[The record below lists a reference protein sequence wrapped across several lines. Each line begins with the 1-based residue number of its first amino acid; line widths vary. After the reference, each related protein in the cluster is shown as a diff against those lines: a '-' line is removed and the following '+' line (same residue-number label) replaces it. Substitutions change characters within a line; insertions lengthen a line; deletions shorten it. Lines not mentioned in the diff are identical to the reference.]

1 MAVTINGTTGIDKV
15 QDGTIVTADIAD
27 SNITTAK
34 IAADAVTAS
43 KLNVGQLSHRNLIIN
58 GAMQVAQRGT
68 SYTYSSGNAIYTTV
82 DRFTQAYYGSW
93 GSNHSEITQET
104 DAPDGFIYSQKIKAL
119 LSQDYSSV
127 LGSWI
132 QYSFENQDIQALQN
146 GNGVKD
152 FTVSLWLKSNKTGNV
167 TISVEGQSY
176 SYSTYVSI
184 SSAATWE
191 YKTVTFSATTLGVGI
206 DYTGDPTG
214 DDFRLKVGLGSNGSW
229 LVDVD
234 DQWNDKS
241 TNRGVLSP
249 QQTNFQAAINDYLQ
263 ITGVQLEVGS
273 EATPFE
279 HRSYGDEL
287 ARCQRYYQ
295 VLIDN
300 ANGQRAVAAG
310 RANSTSS
317 IEFQLPLTVG
327 MRDITSLPQSNMGTI
342 YLYSGGARVNTSGG
356 VISLNDDYLPG
367 SSYVYLRTTGASV
380 SDDRAYTLGGFET
393 NAHLAVDGEL

>member
-58 GAMQVAQRGT
+58 GAMQIYQRGAGT
-68 SYTYSSGNAIYTTV
+68 LASGQFGL
-82 DRFTQAYYGSW
+82 DRFMFASANLDNLAGTMTKDS
-93 GSNHSEITQET
+93 
-104 DAPDGFIYSQKIKAL
+104 DAPDNFSSSLKITVTTAETSIASDEYAYLHQRIEAQNLQGLGYGTSSAKQVT
-119 LSQDYSSV
+119 LSFWVKSSV
-127 LGSWI
+127 TGTFVVNLYKGDNTGQI
-132 QYSFENQDIQALQN
+132 H
-146 GNGVKD
+146 
-152 FTVSLWLKSNKTGNV
+152 NKTY
-167 TISVEGQSY
+167 TIN
-176 SYSTYVSI
+176 
-184 SSAATWE
+184 SANTWE
-191 YKTVTFSATTLGVGI
+191 YKTVTFSANTLAGGAIDNDNGI
-206 DYTGDPTG
+206 GFYVSWHLGA
-214 DDFRLKVGLGSNGSW
+214 GSNWKGTSSSSGWITYVGSAW
-229 LVDVD
+229 ADGQDTDAVLTT
-234 DQWNDKS
+234 
-241 TNRGVLSP
+241 TNA
-249 QQTNFQAAINDYLQ
+249 TWQ

-279 HRSYGDEL
+279 HRPYGDEL